1 MKRFLLTIICV
12 VAVIFV
18 YAEGHM
24 TFKGIEIDGDLPSF
38 VAKLEAQ
45 GFIKQSI
52 GEDYAT
58 MTGSFTA
65 EDVKLYIHATPISKT
80 VYGVSV
86 IYKPQDSWPH
96 QESHYRNLA
105 KSLKTKY
112 GEPVEDVWEVNE
124 LVPKSSLEDGYST
137 AKMGFRCD
145 NGGVGISIEKTLHY
159 DVSTRIFYWDK
170 ENNAKN
176 QTEVESDL

>member
-12 VAVIFV
+12 VAVIFA

-112 GEPVEDVWEVNE
+112 GEPVEDVWDVSE
-124 LVPKSSLEDGYST
+124 LVPISSLKDGYST
-137 AKMGFRCD
+137 AQMGFGCD

>member
-1 MKRFLLTIICV
+1 MERILLTIICL
-12 VAVIFV
+12 VAIIFA

-45 GFIKQSI
+45 GFIKQSA

-80 VYGVSV
+80 ALLSEYVDDWLWCICYL
-86 IYKPQDSWPH
+86 
-96 QESHYRNLA
+96 RTN
-105 KSLKTKY
+105 
-112 GEPVEDVWEVNE
+112 
-124 LVPKSSLEDGYST
+124 
-137 AKMGFRCD
+137 
-145 NGGVGISIEKTLHY
+145 
-159 DVSTRIFYWDK
+159 
-170 ENNAKN
+170 
-176 QTEVESDL
+176 